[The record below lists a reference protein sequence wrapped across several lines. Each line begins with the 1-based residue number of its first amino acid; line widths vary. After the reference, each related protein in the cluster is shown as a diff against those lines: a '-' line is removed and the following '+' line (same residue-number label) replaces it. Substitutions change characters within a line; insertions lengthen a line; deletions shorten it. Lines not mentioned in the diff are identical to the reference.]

1 MHASLP
7 LTLRRSEQGGGRKP
21 SACMEVKAL
30 RESQT
35 HVILPLTL
43 VIQSRGE
50 ERTFGLHWKSRRCVR
65 ILVMHAKMLLKLR
78 RLSTGEDEQFRL
90 AVGSDHLLGRKQSL
104 RWKTASIITG
114 LEV

>member
-1 MHASLP
+1 MMHAILP

-30 RESQT
+30 RGFQM
-35 HVILPLTL
+35 HAILPLTL
-43 VIQSRGE
+43 LTQSRGE

-78 RLSTGEDEQFRL
+78 RLSTGEEEQYHRPGG
-90 AVGSDHLLGRKQSL
+90 VTPGSM
-104 RWKTASIITG
+104 
-114 LEV
+114 